1 MGESYLLLYY
11 YTLLY
16 ISLETANTQK
26 SEMFLLKTSSGNQ
39 NASVVTC
46 QYPQIYNFR
55 FRSEFFETL
64 CKCIYLEI

>member
-55 FRSEFFETL
+55 FRNEFFETL